1 MTDLTSLSL
10 SAMRAGLDAGDF
22 SARELTS
29 AHLERIAARED
40 ELHAFLHLDSE
51 GAMATAERCDE
62 TRVPGGGAPLSGLPL
77 VLKDNISTSDMP
89 TTCGSRF
96 LAGYTPPYDA
106 TVVRRLRRQ
115 GAVILGK
122 TNMDEFGM
130 GSSCE
135 NSAYGPT
142 CNPLDTSRVPGGSSG
157 GSAAAVAAGAAGGGF
172 GSDTGGSIRQ
182 PASLCGLVGIK
193 PTWGRV
199 SRYGLVAFAS
209 SLDQIGPLARNV
221 DDAALLLSAVWGP
234 DEKDATCLSTPPPSD
249 LDHPGSLRGLRL
261 GVPRQ
266 VSDLEVDPSVS
277 QRVDEALSAC
287 AHAGAL
293 LTEIDLPHLDLAL
306 PAYYVIATAEASA
319 NLARFD
325 GVRFGAR
332 AAAPDLT
339 ALYEESRAAGFG
351 PEVRRRILLGTFGL
365 SAGYHEAM
373 YQRAQTVREMLR
385 QAFAAAFTQVDLVV
399 TPTSPSVAFPLG
411 ERTSDPVRM
420 YASDTFTVPV
430 SLAGLPALS
439 LPCGMADGLP
449 VGLQI
454 IAAHGRDGELIR
466 AGRAVEATLA
476 LPPVADR

>member
-1 MTDLTSLSL
+1 MNELTSLSL
-10 SAMRAGLDAGDF
+10 AAMRAGLDAGEF
-22 SARELTS
+22 TARELTR
-29 AHLERIAARED
+29 AHLDRIDARED
-40 ELHAFLHLDSE
+40 DLHAFLHVDGE
-51 GAMATAERCDE
+51 IAMAAAKRCDE
-62 TRVPGGGAPLSGLPL
+62 TRIPGGAPPLWGLPL

-106 TVVRRLRRQ
+106 TVVQRLRHQ

-142 CNPLDTSRVPGGSSG
+142 HNPHDLARVPGGSSG

-209 SLDQIGPLARNV
+209 SLDQIGPLARSV
-221 DDAALLLSAVWGP
+221 EDAALLLAAVWGP
-234 DEKDATCLSTPPPSD
+234 DDKDATCLQTPPPHD
-249 LDHPGSLRGLRL
+249 LDQRSSLAGLRL

-266 VSDLEVDPSVS
+266 LADLSVDPGVS
-277 QRVDEALSAC
+277 RRVDEALAAC
-287 AHAGAL
+287 KEAGAL

-332 AAAPDLT
+332 ARTGDLT
-339 ALYEESRAAGFG
+339 ELYERSRAAGFG

-365 SAGYHEAM
+365 SAGYHDAM
-373 YQRAQTVREMLR
+373 YQRGQTVRRLLR
-385 QAFAAAFTQVDLVV
+385 RAFAEAFTHVDLVV

-411 ERTSDPVRM
+411 ARTADPVTM

-454 IAAHGRDGELIR
+454 IAGHGQDKFMIS
-466 AGRAVEATLA
+466 AGKAVEATL
-476 LPPVADR
+476 PPTPAAAR

>member
-10 SAMRAGLDAGDF
+10 TAMRTGLDAGEF
-22 SARELTS
+22 SARDLTS

-40 ELHAFLHLDSE
+40 DLHAFLHLDSE
-51 GAMATAERCDE
+51 RAMATAGQCDE
-62 TRVPGGGAPLSGLPL
+62 NRVPGGSAPLSGLPL

-96 LAGYTPPYDA
+96 LAGYIPPYNA

-142 CNPLDTSRVPGGSSG
+142 RNPLDLARVPGGSSG

-234 DEKDATCLSTPPPSD
+234 DEKDATCLRTPPPDD
-249 LDHPGSLRGLRL
+249 LDHLVSLAGLRL

-266 VSDLEVDPSVS
+266 VTDLGVDPEVS
-277 QRVDEALSAC
+277 QRVNEALAAC
-287 AHAGAL
+287 AQAGAL
-293 LTEIDLPHLDLAL
+293 ITEIDLPHLDLAL

-332 AAAPDLT
+332 ATATDLT

-365 SAGYHEAM
+365 SAGYNEAM

-385 QAFAAAFTQVDLVV
+385 QAFATAFAQVDLVV

-439 LPCGMADGLP
+439 LPCGIADGLP

-454 IAAHGRDGELIR
+454 IAAHGADGDLIR

-476 LPPVADR
+476 PPPAAVR

>member
-1 MTDLTSLSL
+1 VAALTRLSL
-10 SAMRAGLDAGDF
+10 AAMRAGLDAGEF
-22 SARELTS
+22 STRELTC
-29 AHLERIAARED
+29 AHLDRIAACED
-40 ELHAFLHLDSE
+40 DLHAFLHLDGD
-51 GAMATAERCDE
+51 GALAAAEHCDE
-62 TRVPGGGAPLSGLPL
+62 IRHPGVTPPLRGLPL
-77 VLKDNISTSDMP
+77 VLKDNICTSDMP

-106 TVVRRLRRQ
+106 TVVQRLRRQ

-142 CNPLDTSRVPGGSSG
+142 RHPLDRERVPGGSSG
-157 GSAAAVAAGAAGGGF
+157 GSAAAVAALAAAGGF

-209 SLDQIGPLARNV
+209 SLDQIGPLARSV
-221 DDAALLLSAVWGP
+221 HDAALLLAAVWGP
-234 DEKDATCLSTPPPSD
+234 DENDATCTRLPPPPLAD
-249 LDHPGSLRGLRL
+249 QGSLAGLRL
-261 GVPRQ
+261 GLPRQ
-266 VSDLEVDPSVS
+266 VADLGVDTEVS
-277 QRVDEALSAC
+277 RVVGEALTAC
-287 AHAGAL
+287 AAAGARL
-293 LTEIDLPHLDLAL
+293 IDIDLPHLDLAL
-306 PAYYVIATAEASA
+306 PAYYIIATAEASA

-325 GVRFGAR
+325 GVRYGAR
-332 AAAPDLT
+332 AAGPDLT

-351 PEVRRRILLGTFGL
+351 PEVQRRILLGTFGL
-365 SAGYHEAM
+365 SAGYSEAM
-373 YQRAQTVREMLR
+373 YRRAQTARELLR
-385 QAFAAAFTQVDLVV
+385 QAFAAAFAQVDLVV

-411 ERTSDPVRM
+411 ERTADPVRM

-439 LPCGMADGLP
+439 LPCGAAGGLP

-454 IAAHGRDGELIR
+454 IAAHGRDTDMIR
-466 AGRAVEATLA
+466 AAGAVEAILA
-476 LPPVADR
+476 LPPAADW